1 MNRDN
6 RRNYYRLLHVQ
17 PDAPTEIIKASYRT
31 LMQRLR
37 MHPDLG
43 GDDWNA
49 SLLNEA
55 YAVLSNPDK
64 RAAYDAERAD
74 FPRGDSHQPAA
85 QAARPEPSQA
95 RQRPDP
101 RKAGKDEF
109 CPFCHAGLTLRIDAD
124 SLCPEC
130 ASPLARASNPER
142 NADWMRALER
152 VPRHQSLK
160 VWTDWPQAPETG
172 MLVDLSLGGL
182 RFRLPRALSA
192 NAFIKIDC
200 ELFGSVARIVHCR
213 NADEGWELGAEF
225 YTLRF
230 RRSRGAFVSA
240 EA

>member
-17 PDAPTEIIKASYRT
+17 PDAPTEIIKSSYRT

-64 RAAYDAERAD
+64 RAAYDADRED
-74 FPRGDSHQPAA
+74 FPRADTTEPAGQTPPPDPA
-85 QAARPEPSQA
+85 QA
-95 RQRPDP
+95 RQRSRP
-101 RKAGKDEF
+101 RQAGNDEY
-109 CPFCHAGLTLRIDAD
+109 CPFCHTGLDRRIEAD
-124 SLCPEC
+124 SLCTEC
-130 ASPLARASNPER
+130 GSPLARVSNPER

-152 VPRHQSLK
+152 VPRHQPLK
-160 VWTDWPQAPETG
+160 VWADWPQSPETG

-182 RFRLPRALSA
+182 RFRLPRALSE

-213 NADEGWELGAEF
+213 SADAGWELGAEF